1 MDKTSFARSYLGA
14 GAIYKLMAFMMF
26 AISSACNVL
35 GQILHLHILISC
47 SKPLIVPSLALFCWT
62 LLKSYG
68 ISGLR
73 VTTLISALTFGAI
86 GDILLMFDGQAAF
99 LAGLTAFLIGHIF
112 YLVTIGSPNKK
123 TSGSRFAFLGIVP
136 VVLIFIMAMTA
147 QLFKVK
153 GFLGMAVTVYAV
165 TFAFCINAGIHN
177 AVIKKQCLYWIT
189 VAGYV
194 LFVISD
200 TILAIGKFTEIRI
213 QANGFWVML
222 TYILAQFLIAIS
234 LTLVEIRQ
242 RNEIKSQPN

>member
-1 MDKTSFARSYLGA
+1 MDKTSFARSYNGA
-14 GAIYKLMAFMMF
+14 GAIYKFMAFLMF
-26 AISSACNVL
+26 VISSACNII
-35 GQILHLHILISC
+35 GQILHLHILTCC
-47 SKPLIVPSLALFCWT
+47 SKPLIVPSLALFCWI
-62 LLKSYG
+62 LLKNYR

-99 LAGLTAFLIGHIF
+99 LAGLTSFLIGHIF
-112 YLVTIGSPNKK
+112 YLVTIGSAQKEQ
-123 TSGSRFAFLGIVP
+123 SGSHFGILRIVP
-136 VVLIFIMAMTA
+136 VVMIFILAMTA

-165 TFAFCINAGIHN
+165 TFAFCINAGMQN
-177 AVIKKQCLYWIT
+177 AVIKRQRLYWIT

-213 QANGFWVML
+213 HASGFWIML
-222 TYILAQFLIAIS
+222 TYILAQFLIALS

-242 RNEIKSQPN
+242 SNEIKVQPN